1 MDEKSKARVA
11 ARAPRK
17 SLISLPQQVISKALQ
32 LQLLNIAHQVRP
44 EMVAMFAALAFGQG
58 GGDAC

>member
-17 SLISLPQQVISKALQ
+17 SLISLPQQVISQALQ
-32 LQLLNIAHQVRP
+32 LQLLIIAHQVRP
-44 EMVAMFAALAFGQG
+44 EMAAMLAALAFGQG

>member
-17 SLISLPQQVISKALQ
+17 SVISLPQRVISQAIKVQFLI
-32 LQLLNIAHQVRP
+32 IAHQVRP
-44 EMVAMFAALAFGQG
+44 EMAAMFAALAFGQG